1 MSALTDNTYR
11 LLRAQVTGATDRI
24 VKLALFE
31 TVSEVCRLSLNTAP
45 PTDPLSDFTGWLT
58 DDQWLKNHTL
68 VIAGTLARL
77 YAMPKRPWSDIDT
90 ARVNKDQYDTLL
102 SYARA
107 DAAEAPSVDPSAR
120 LLGSIR
126 SRLPGAKDSQTR
138 LALFDVLQDACQ
150 RGRIWTEVVPF
161 RLEPGK
167 QVFPVS
173 QPGARVVMVV
183 NAQHA
188 GIERQAIDYSNEK
201 VAISVDISTL
211 DPADFLYLTMALAP
225 SLDVDLENPAM
236 WMPGDIFASKYTLLL
251 HGVLGAMMLQT
262 AKPYSNT
269 SLGQYHTQIYSR
281 ELNAAP
287 LTDRDGGLPTR
298 QRWRFPRFA

>member
-77 YAMPKRPWSDIDT
+77 YAMSKRPWSDLDL

-102 SYARA
+102 AYARA

-150 RGRIWTEVVPF
+150 QGRIWTEVVPF
-161 RLEPGK
+161 RLIPGK
-167 QVFPVS
+167 QMFS
-173 QPGARVVMVV
+173 IAQPGARIVMLI
-183 NAQHA
+183 NAQHPSL
-188 GIERQAIDYSNEK
+188 GMQVLNYSDEK
-201 VAISVDISTL
+201 VAVNVDIATL
-211 DPADFLYLTMALAP
+211 NPADYLYLTMALAP
-225 SLDVDLENPAM
+225 SLGADLENPAT
-236 WMPGDIFASKYTLLL
+236 WIPGDIFASKYTLLL

-281 ELNAAP
+281 ELTAAP

>member
-31 TVSEVCRLSLNTAP
+31 TVSEVCRLSLNTDP
-45 PTDPLSDFTGWLT
+45 PTDPASDFTAWLD

-90 ARVNKDQYDTLL
+90 ARVNKEQYDTLL

-107 DAAEAPSVDPSAR
+107 DAAEAPSIDPSAR

-138 LALFDVLQDACQ
+138 LALFDMLQDACQ

-161 RLEPGK
+161 RLVPGK
-167 QVFPVS
+167 QMFSIS
-173 QPGARVVMVV
+173 QPGARIVMLI
-183 NAQHA
+183 NAQHPTL
-188 GIERQAIDYSNEK
+188 GMEAIQYSEEK
-201 VAISVDISTL
+201 VAIRTDIATL
-211 DPADFLYLTMALAP
+211 DPADYLYLTLALAP
-225 SLDVDLENPAM
+225 SLDVDLENPQM
-236 WMPGDIFASKYTLLL
+236 WMPADIFSSKYTLLL

-281 ELNAAP
+281 ELNSAP